1 MARMLMPLWQN
12 WQFADN
18 FDERYLRMD
27 YGAEHFTPVQL
38 PHTVKEVPYNY
49 FDEKTY
55 QIQSCYR
62 RPFSV
67 PERLKGMRLF
77 IDFEGVM
84 CFAKVFVNGQVAG
97 EHKGGYTPFSVDITQ
112 YVRYGDT
119 EDNLLTVYVDST
131 ERPDIPPFGGAIDYL
146 TYGGIYREVQLR
158 AVPQRFIESIHAQPL
173 GISEKE
179 KSLLVEV
186 SLACSTQ
193 EQKQADVCVSVF
205 DSKNKK
211 YAELSQSVT
220 LSAPS
225 VTVPITLERL
235 SGIKL
240 WTLEK
245 PELYRVEVSLQENG
259 SITDTVSAR
268 VGFRTAVFTPD
279 GFFLNGKRLVIR
291 GLNRHQAFPYA
302 GYAMPKRAQQRDADI
317 LKYELGLNL
326 VRTSHYPQS
335 PYFLDRCD
343 EIGLLVFE
351 EIPGWQHIG
360 DSGWQD
366 VTCQEV
372 REMIIRDRNHPS
384 IVLWGVRINE
394 SGDCSDFY
402 RRTNAIARELDPNR
416 QTGGVRYIEKSEL
429 FEDVYTMNDFIYG
442 SSGACIGEQKALRDQ
457 REVTGRPELVPYIIT
472 EFCGHIY
479 PTKRFDQEE
488 RLIEHAKR
496 HLTVQNAA
504 ALDPHKCGAIGW
516 CAFDYNTH
524 SNFGSGDRIC
534 YHGIMDMFR
543 IPKFAAYIYMSQQ
556 SAEAKPILEPLTR
569 YTVGERSRGGIAPL
583 MICTNCDSV
592 RVVIGGQ
599 DLGLFYPAQDRYP
612 GMPHPPV
619 IIDNLYSVW
628 GGGWD
633 DAVFT
638 GYVDGKER
646 ISRRFV
652 HNPIPTRLLL
662 TADDTKLNADSPDA
676 VRCVVQLLDQ
686 AGNELPY
693 TTDIVQVRLKGPAQI
708 IGPQTFALIGGV
720 RGFWIKTLGKAGT
733 VKLSAQAEQLQS
745 EEIIIKIR

>member
-27 YGAEHFTPVQL
+27 YGAEHFTPIQL

-84 CFAKVFVNGQVAG
+84 CFAKVFVNGQAAG

-119 EDNLLTVYVDST
+119 EDNLLTVYVDSS

-259 SITDTVSAR
+259 SITDTVSTR

-457 REVTGRPELVPYIIT
+457 REVTGLPELVPYIIT

-534 YHGIMDMFR
+534 YHGVMDMFR

-556 SAEAKPILEPLTR
+556 PAESRPILEPLTR

-592 RVVIGGQ
+592 RVAIGGQ

-633 DAVFT
+633 DAVLT
-638 GYVDGKER
+638 GYIDGKER

-652 HNPIPTRLLL
+652 HNPVPTRLLL

-693 TTDIVQVRLKGPAQI
+693 STDIVQVRLKGPAQI

-745 EEIIIKIR
+745 EEIIIKVR

>member
-1 MARMLMPLWQN
+1 
-12 WQFADN
+12 
-18 FDERYLRMD
+18 
-27 YGAEHFTPVQL
+27 
-38 PHTVKEVPYNY
+38 
-49 FDEKTY
+49 
-55 QIQSCYR
+55 
-62 RPFSV
+62 
-67 PERLKGMRLF
+67 
-77 IDFEGVM
+77 M
-84 CFAKVFVNGQVAG
+84 CFAKVFVNGQAAG
-97 EHKGGYTPFSVDITQ
+97 EHKGGYTPFLVDITQ
-112 YVRYGDT
+112 YVHYGDT

-259 SITDTVSAR
+259 SITDTVSTR

-556 SAEAKPILEPLTR
+556 SAESKPILEPLTR

-583 MICTNCDSV
+583 MICTNCDSGYY
-592 RVVIGGQ
+592 RQPLQRMGRQ
-599 DLGLFYPAQDRYP
+599 LG
-612 GMPHPPV
+612 
-619 IIDNLYSVW
+619 
-628 GGGWD
+628 
-633 DAVFT
+633 
-638 GYVDGKER
+638 
-646 ISRRFV
+646 
-652 HNPIPTRLLL
+652 
-662 TADDTKLNADSPDA
+662 
-676 VRCVVQLLDQ
+676 
-686 AGNELPY
+686 
-693 TTDIVQVRLKGPAQI
+693 
-708 IGPQTFALIGGV
+708 
-720 RGFWIKTLGKAGT
+720 
-733 VKLSAQAEQLQS
+733 
-745 EEIIIKIR
+745 